1 MITVF
6 GIVRVS
12 FTFTFLFIHQGIS
25 LEAGHDADDIIIT
38 NTVSQ
43 ARFSG
48 LLIVKNVLDHIL
60 GKEEDR
66 ILLHPLVQT
75 VKV

>member
-1 MITVF
+1 M
-6 GIVRVS
+6 S